1 MFALATGQAKVPLAD
16 YCNCERIEFTSKHCN
31 AKPSP
36 EQRADS
42 ESDPSQSCAQR
53 AVGIRE

>member
-1 MFALATGQAKVPLAD
+1 MFALAAGQAKVPLAD

-31 AKPSP
+31 AKPSL
-36 EQRADS
+36 EQRA